1 MGRVNQTA
9 YVRPARFLGETGFA
23 SLLVLVILTIS
34 VSLGLEIYLKANGEN
49 RIAHREAQ
57 GRQAIYAAEAGIEW
71 AKSQLSLDP
80 YWRGGTFVWEGGT
93 AEVTAV
99 PVSGGFNVISGAQA
113 ALARRKIQGYLQLK
127 EGNWVMSKYEELH
140 N

>member
-1 MGRVNQTA
+1 MERVNQTA
-9 YVRPARFLGETGFA
+9 HVRPARFLGETGFA
-23 SLLVLVILTIS
+23 SLLVLVILTTS

-57 GRQAIYAAEAGIEW
+57 GRQAVYAAEAGIEW
-71 AKSQLSLDP
+71 AKSQLSLNP
-80 YWRGGTFVWEGGT
+80 SWQGGIFAWEGGR

-99 PVSGGFNVISGAQA
+99 PVSGGYNVISGAQA
-113 ALARRKIQGYLQLK
+113 ALARRKIKVYLQLN
-127 EGNWVMSKYEELH
+127 EGNWVISKYQELH